1 MRAIIVSVRYA
12 DFLAVTLPAWKAILP
27 PGTLSVATSFDD
39 EASISVAHAHGVRAI
54 LTDAWTRLDE
64 TCHVG
69 GPPTF
74 NAALG
79 MDVCLGLHEDL
90 VAPPEYGE
98 VVVNINVDC
107 YPVGEWPKE
116 KHILPT
122 ILYGAWRYHCMTPK
136 DLADFLAGTKPQ
148 KYFPKMKNSGGRPVG
163 YFNAW
168 RYVKGRRFG
177 SYPTAGKYDT
187 NFIELHYHEKWQY
200 FPGLSLLHLGPQ
212 AGWENWAGRVVP
224 AWGAA

>member
-1 MRAIIVSVRYA
+1 MRAIIVSVNYA

-27 PGTLSVATSFDD
+27 PGTLSVATAPGDP
-39 EASISVAHAHGVRAI
+39 SIELAVAHGVTPI
-54 LTDAWTRLDE
+54 VTDAWTRLDE

-69 GPPTF
+69 GTPTF
-74 NAALG
+74 NAAYG
-79 MDVCLGLHEDL
+79 MDVCLGLVDELID
-90 VAPPEYGE
+90 PPEYGE

-107 YPVGEWPKE
+107 YPVGAWPQD

-122 ILYGAWRYHCMTPK
+122 ILYGAWRYHCLTAK
-136 DLADFLAGTKPQ
+136 DFTTFQADGSLDR
-148 KYFPKMKNSGGRPVG
+148 FPRMKNSGGRPVG

-168 RYVKGRRFG
+168 RWVKGRRFG

-187 NFIELHYHEKWQY
+187 NFIELYYRKRWDY
-200 FPGLSLLHLGPQ
+200 FEGLSLLHLGPQ
-212 AGWENWAGRVVP
+212 AGWENWRGRSVP